1 MNSITLGASI
11 TLFLQQPSGTPP
23 GPPDRLE
30 NILIP
35 IIVPLGAFAM
45 VVLLAWLRHRTNE
58 AKLRTQSEAQRQL
71 VEKFGSGKELSEF
84 METEGGR
91 RFFSNFLA
99 ADSNIQRQIERTIRA
114 GVILICAGLGCVAL
128 LVRKAEFFYPAVI
141 LISLGAGLLI
151 AAAVSLRL
159 SKKWGLIQQE
169 QRLSQGG

>member
-91 RFFSNFLA
+91 RFFSNVLA
-99 ADSNIQRQIERTIRA
+99 ADSNMQRQIERTIRV

-128 LVRKAEFFYPAVI
+128 LVRNAQFFYPAVI

-159 SKKWGLIQQE
+159 SRKWGLIEQE

>member
-91 RFFSNFLA
+91 RFFSNVLA
-99 ADSNIQRQIERTIRA
+99 ADSNMQRQIERTIRV

-128 LVRKAEFFYPAVI
+128 LVRNAQFFYPAVI

-151 AAAVSLRL
+151 AAALRL
-159 SKKWGLIQQE
+159 SRKWGLIEQE

>member
-1 MNSITLGASI
+1 MDLGTLGASI
-11 TLFLQQPSGTPP
+11 TLFLQQPPGDPP
-23 GPPDRLE
+23 WPPERLE

-35 IIVPLGAFAM
+35 IIVPLGSFAM

-58 AKLRTQSEAQRQL
+58 AKLRTQSEAQRHL

-128 LVRKAEFFYPAVI
+128 LVRNAQFFYPAVI
-141 LISLGAGLLI
+141 LISLGAGFLI
-151 AAAVSLRL
+151 AAAVSLHL
-159 SKKWGLIQQE
+159 SKKWGLIKQE